1 MVYTGGMNYAM
12 VNLKT
17 DPELKKAASA
27 VAKDLGVS
35 LSAVLNNELR
45 RFAAEKSV
53 SLEYPEVPNQA
64 TAKRLEASK
73 KAIGKGDY
81 HHFDTNKKATDFLKS
96 ALEI

>member
-1 MVYTGGMNYAM
+1 MNYAM

-17 DPELKKAASA
+17 DPELKKAATS

-45 RFAAEKSV
+45 RFASEKSV
-53 SLEYPEVPNQA
+53 VLEYPEVPNTA
-64 TAKRLEASK
+64 TVKRLAASK
-73 KAIGKGDY
+73 KAITKGDY
-81 HHFDTNKKATDFLKS
+81 HQFTDNEKATDFLKS